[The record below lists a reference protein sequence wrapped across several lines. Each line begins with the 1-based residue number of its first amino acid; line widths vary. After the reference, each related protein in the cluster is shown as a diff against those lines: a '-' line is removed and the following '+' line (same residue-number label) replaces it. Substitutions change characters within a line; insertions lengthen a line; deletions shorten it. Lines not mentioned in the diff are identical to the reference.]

1 MRIDFPNIMTDSSLT
16 LPDLNEKLKYLRLS
30 RKFGRP
36 SLNPVSS
43 TPTIQPNSSLKPPLP
58 KMISQQLPSLPN

>member
-16 LPDLNEKLKYLRLS
+16 LSDLNEKLKYLRLS

-43 TPTIQPNSSLKPPLP
+43 TPTILQNSSLKPPLP
-58 KMISQQLPSLPN
+58 KTISQQLPSLPN

>member
-16 LPDLNEKLKYLRLS
+16 LQDLNEKLKYLRLS

-43 TPTIQPNSSLKPPLP
+43 TPTL
-58 KMISQQLPSLPN
+58 LPSSS